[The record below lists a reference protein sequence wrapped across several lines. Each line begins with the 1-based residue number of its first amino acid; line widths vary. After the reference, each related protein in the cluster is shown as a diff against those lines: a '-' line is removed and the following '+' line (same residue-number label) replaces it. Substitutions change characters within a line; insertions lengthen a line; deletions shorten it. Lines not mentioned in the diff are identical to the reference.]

1 MNVSPLFAHQ
11 VDERAETLG
20 LKLYI
25 VQTHNELKEANMSLI
40 FLL

>member
-11 VDERAETLG
+11 VEGLR

-25 VQTHNELKEANMSLI
+25 VQTHNELKEANISLI